1 VESHDH
7 TSDRYQ
13 VHHSVEAIGGQPQ
26 AVSGEETPGQT
37 KEPEAMRVEWYDW
50 AVLSTLLAA
59 EFLAQPFFALPGSF
73 WLLRPHGPIYNA
85 IYGDSP

>member
-1 VESHDH
+1 
-7 TSDRYQ
+7 
-13 VHHSVEAIGGQPQ
+13 
-26 AVSGEETPGQT
+26 
-37 KEPEAMRVEWYDW
+37 MRVEWYDW